1 MPSQNKLTRDQIQ
14 LPQLNLLA
22 MMEVEGNIIADIK
35 DDELYDAI
43 QNIARNEPICTLLEI
58 GSFTGQGSTE
68 AFVKGLLENP
78 HQPHLFCIE
87 VVNNLFVEL
96 DQRYRDYP
104 QVHCYHASTVAAE
117 DFPSPETV
125 RAFYENYPQT
135 LQQPSV
141 EIILE
146 WLEQDRHYIASND
159 IIPHIIPII
168 QKEYKIERFDAVL
181 IDGSEF
187 TGALELEQVYGANI
201 IILDD
206 INTLKNYHGYYR
218 LMADRDYI
226 RMSYNPS
233 LRNGYA
239 IFYRVDYLHQLD
251 RIPQE

>member
-1 MPSQNKLTRDQIQ
+1 MPEKNSLTRDQIN

-22 MMEVEGNIIADIK
+22 AMKVEGEAIADIK

-43 QNIARNEPICTLLEI
+43 QSIARDEPIRTLLEI

-78 HQPHLFCIE
+78 YQPHLFCIE
-87 VVNNLFVEL
+87 AVDNLFFEL
-96 DQRYRDYP
+96 EKRYRDYP
-104 QVHCYHASTVAAE
+104 QVHCYHASTVAVE

-125 RAFYENYPQT
+125 RAFYENHPQT
-135 LQQPSV
+135 LKQPSV

-146 WLEQDRHYIASND
+146 WLEQDRNYLASND
-159 IIPHIIPII
+159 ITPHIIPRI
-168 QKEYKIERFDAVL
+168 QQEYQIERFDVVL

-187 TGALELEQVYGANI
+187 TGAIELEQVYGANI

-206 INTLKNYHGYYR
+206 INTLKNYYSYHRLIDDPAYVQTGYN
-218 LMADRDYI
+218 LI
-226 RMSYNPS
+226 

-239 IFYRVDYLHQLD
+239 IFYRLDYLHELKGK
-251 RIPQE
+251 